1 MNDSSAALRTSMATA
16 TDLQSMAR
24 TMKTIA
30 ASNIGQYEAAVR
42 SLDAYYGVVQ
52 DSLSAC
58 LRAFRGKANLSN
70 RLGAGGADGSAGA
83 IVFGSD
89 QGLVGQ
95 FNEAVRER
103 VLAGVDAP
111 PRFSIVWPVGERIAA
126 ALAERGVANLRAFPL
141 PVSINAVSVLVA
153 RLLVEI
159 EASLTKEGLREI
171 YVFHHRPARGS
182 GYQAVC
188 QRLLPLDRDWERD
201 LIARPQSSKTIAQ
214 VLPAGD
220 ATLRAC
226 IGEYLFVSLFRA
238 CAESLTSE
246 NAARLAAMQR
256 AEKNI
261 GERLQVLTQTFH
273 RQRQGAIDEE
283 LFDLVAGFEAQQ
295 ASLNIP
301 KRENT
306 QN

>member
-1 MNDSSAALRTSMATA
+1 MSDSSAALRASMATA

-58 LRAFRGKANLSN
+58 LRASRGAADSF
-70 RLGAGGADGSAGA
+70 GAAGA

-95 FNEAVRER
+95 FNEAIRAR

-111 PRFSIVWPVGERIAA
+111 RGFAVVWPVGERIAA
-126 ALAERGVANLRAFPL
+126 ALAESDVPDLRPFPL
-141 PVSINAVSVLVA
+141 PASIDAVSVLVA

-159 EASLTKEGLREI
+159 EAYAEKKGLRRI
-171 YVFHHRPARGS
+171 FVFHHQPARAS
-182 GYQAVC
+182 GYVPVC

-201 LIARPQSSKTIAQ
+201 LVARPRPSKSITQ

-238 CAESLTSE
+238 CAESLASE
-246 NAARLAAMQR
+246 NAARLSAMQR

-261 GERLQVLTQTFH
+261 GERLQLLTQTFH

-295 ASLNIP
+295 AASAPP

>member
-1 MNDSSAALRTSMATA
+1 MSDSSAALRASMATA

-58 LRAFRGKANLSN
+58 LRASRGAADSFS
-70 RLGAGGADGSAGA
+70 AGGVDGPAGA

-95 FNEAVRER
+95 FNEAICASM
-103 VLAGVDAP
+103 LAGTDAP
-111 PRFSIVWPVGERIAA
+111 QRFDEVWPVGERIAA
-126 ALAERGVANLRAFPL
+126 ALADRGVANLRAFAL
-141 PVSINAVSVLVA
+141 PASIDAVTVLVA

-159 EASLTKEGLREI
+159 EAYSAKNGLHEI
-171 YVFHHRPARGS
+171 YVFHHRPAGAS

-201 LIARPQSSKTIAQ
+201 LVARPRASNAVTQ
-214 VLPAGD
+214 VLPAGE

-238 CAESLTSE
+238 CAESLASE
-246 NAARLAAMQR
+246 NAARLSAMQR

-261 GERLQVLTQTFH
+261 GERLQLLTQTFH

-295 ASLNIP
+295 AASTRR